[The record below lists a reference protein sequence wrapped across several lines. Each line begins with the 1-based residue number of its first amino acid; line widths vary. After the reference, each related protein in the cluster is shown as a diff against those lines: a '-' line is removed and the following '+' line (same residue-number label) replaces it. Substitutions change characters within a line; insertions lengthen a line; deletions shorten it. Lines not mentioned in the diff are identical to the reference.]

1 MMRPQIKKRKWI
13 PAALA
18 MLLAGGCAS
27 QTTVTPMRMVSG
39 DPDTDAAAYQA
50 SQRHLSAVKWDVIE
64 NTGPRPIWDR
74 MGTQSAAPT
83 TLPADKAASDSN
95 SAQAAAATQPAEP
108 IREIVYVPTTQPNA
122 AATTQPF
129 VMHPSYHLKDLPVQV
144 VELPDR
150 RVRLIWTL
158 QNFGGSTVTSSRD
171 ANTSRRTVT
180 VSAPDLVPL
189 VNVLQ
194 QQLGAAGTIT
204 PLPAENTLVITCDPA
219 MKAPMLEM
227 LYRLDVPPQQVEIS
241 ARIFEASR
249 DFDFQQ
255 GAKALAKRLASDN
268 SQVAQSIFQTPN
280 FIEAMKDASGTP
292 FQGSVLSFMKIFQEA
307 GISIDMS
314 IQLLADAGMINL
326 VSSPRMT
333 VAAGQT
339 GYMLA
344 GQELPVQASS
354 IVNGA
359 LTISTQY
366 KPVGVQLYITPQSI
380 GPDRVKL
387 HTISIVSNV
396 AGFAPLPKINGQNPD
411 KVLVNPI
418 IESREAETAVTVAD
432 GDTLVIS
439 GLRMA
444 RTTVRENKVP
454 GLGDLP
460 LLGWLFKNHR
470 SQQQMTDLYF
480 FVTPTLLATAE

>member
-1 MMRPQIKKRKWI
+1 
-13 PAALA
+13 
-18 MLLAGGCAS
+18 
-27 QTTVTPMRMVSG
+27 MRMISG
-39 DPDTDAAAYQA
+39 DPNSDAAAYQA
-50 SQRHLSAVKWDVIE
+50 SQRHLSGVKWDVIE

-74 MGTQSAAPT
+74 LGTKTAAPST
-83 TLPADKAASDSN
+83 MPASEASSQSN
-95 SAQAAAATQPAEP
+95 SGHAVVTTQPAAT
-108 IREIVYVPTTQPNA
+108 IREIVYMPATQPANGA
-122 AATTQPF
+122 ATQPF
-129 VMHPSYHLKDLPVQV
+129 IMHPSYDLKDLPVQI

-150 RVRLIWTL
+150 RIRLIWTL

-171 ANTSRRTVT
+171 ASTARRTVT

-194 QQLGAAGTIT
+194 QQLGSAGTIT
-204 PLPAENTLVITCDPA
+204 PLPAENTLVITCEPA

-227 LYRLDVPPQQVEIS
+227 LYRLDVPPLQVEIS

-255 GAKALAKRLASDN
+255 GAQALAKRLAGDN
-268 SQVAQSIFQTPN
+268 SQMAQSIFQTPN

-292 FQGSVLSFMKIFQEA
+292 FQGSVLSFMKIFQDA

-359 LTISTQY
+359 ITISTQY
-366 KPVGVQLYITPQSI
+366 KPVGVQLYITPQSM

-444 RTTVRENKVP
+444 RTTTRENKVP
-454 GLGDLP
+454 GLGDIP

>member
-1 MMRPQIKKRKWI
+1 MMQSKIKNRGLI
-13 PAALA
+13 HMALA
-18 MLLAGGCAS
+18 AMLAGGCAS
-27 QTTVTPMRMVSG
+27 QTTVTPMRITSG
-39 DPDTDAAAYQA
+39 DPNTDAAAYQA

-64 NTGPRPIWDR
+64 STGPRPIWDR
-74 MGTQSAAPT
+74 MGTKTATPT
-83 TLPADKAASDSN
+83 TLPADQAKTDSAP
-95 SAQAAAATQPAEP
+95 AQATATTRPAEP
-108 IREIVYVPTTQPNA
+108 IREIVYIPTTQPTNS
-122 AATTQPF
+122 ATTQPF
-129 VMHPSYHLKDLPVQV
+129 VMHPSYNLNDLPVQV

-150 RVRLIWTL
+150 RVRLIWAL
-158 QNFGGSTVTSSRD
+158 QNFGGSTVTTSRD

-194 QQLGAAGTIT
+194 QQLGASGTIT

-219 MKAPMLEM
+219 LKAPRREM
-227 LYRLDVPPQQVEIS
+227 LYRLGVPPQQVEIS

-255 GAKALAKRLASDN
+255 GAKTLAKRLADDN
-268 SQVAQSIFQTPN
+268 SQIAQSIFQTPN

-314 IQLLADAGMINL
+314 IQILADAGMINL

-454 GLGDLP
+454 GLGDIP
-460 LLGWLFKNHR
+460 LIGWLFKNHR

>member
-1 MMRPQIKKRKWI
+1 MRQPENNRRGII
-13 PAALA
+13 GLALA
-18 MLLAGGCAS
+18 TMLLGGCAS
-27 QTTVTPMRMVSG
+27 QSTVMPMRMISG
-39 DPDTDAAAYQA
+39 DPNTDAAAYQA
-50 SQRHLSAVKWDVIE
+50 SQAHLSGVKWDVIE
-64 NTGPRPIWDR
+64 STGPRPIWDR
-74 MGTQSAAPT
+74 LGTKSANPT
-83 TLPADKAASDSN
+83 TLPAAQVPSKSPA
-95 SAQAAAATQPAEP
+95 AQAATTKPADP
-108 IREIVYVPTTQPNA
+108 IREIVYLPSTQPSNGT
-122 AATTQPF
+122 TTQPF
-129 VMHPSYHLKDLPVQV
+129 VMHPSYNLKDLPVQI

-150 RVRLIWTL
+150 RIRLIWTL
-158 QNFGGSTVTSSRD
+158 QNFGGSTVSTARD
-171 ANTSRRTVT
+171 AGTARRTVT

-194 QQLGAAGTIT
+194 QQLGPAGTIT

-255 GAKALAKRLASDN
+255 GAQALAKRLAGDN
-268 SQVAQSIFQTPN
+268 SQMAQSIFQTPN

-292 FQGSVLSFMKIFQEA
+292 FQGSVLSFMKIFKDA

-359 LTISTQY
+359 ITISTQY
-366 KPVGVQLYITPQSI
+366 KPVGVQLYITPQSM

-444 RTTVRENKVP
+444 RTTTRENKVP
-454 GLGDLP
+454 VLGDIP
-460 LLGWLFKNHR
+460 ILGWLFKNHR